1 MAREKT
7 TGFFFK
13 MSPGE
18 SEMFERR
25 MAETGIRNKSAFI
38 RKMCIDGHVFSLD
51 LPALGEIRKLLGV
64 TANNV
69 NQIARR
75 VNSGGAAHCE
85 DVAEVGEQLTAIR
98 ASFGELLASLADL
111 ADAKPGKRFVRP
123 PTIRDLPG
131 YGQTGAGITDDARPP
146 ADANGEGK

>member
-13 MSPGE
+13 MSPE
-18 SEMFERR
+18 EWEWVEER
-25 MAETGIRNKSAFI
+25 MAQTGIQNKSAFI

-51 LPALGEIRKLLGV
+51 LDAINEIGRLLRI

-75 VNSGGAAHCE
+75 INSGGGAYRE
-85 DVAEVGEQLTAIR
+85 DVDNVNRQLAEIR
-98 ASFGELLASLADL
+98 ADFGKLLSELSELSNP
-111 ADAKPGKRFVRP
+111 KPGKRFLP
-123 PTIRDLPG
+123 PLTIRDLPE
-131 YGQTGAGITDDARPP
+131 YSEQHNDS
-146 ADANGEGK
+146 EVVS